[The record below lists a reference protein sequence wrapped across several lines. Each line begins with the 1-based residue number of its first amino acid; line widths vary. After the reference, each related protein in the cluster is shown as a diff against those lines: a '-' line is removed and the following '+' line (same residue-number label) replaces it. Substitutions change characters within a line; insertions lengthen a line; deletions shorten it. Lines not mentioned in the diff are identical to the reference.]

1 MSSLNPIGFPF
12 IELPTVDST
21 NNYAMGLVHAGM
33 AQHGTAVFT
42 HEQTKG
48 RGQRNKIWSSQAKN
62 NIAISIVIEPKGLSS
77 SQVFILSK
85 AIAIGTLNFFNS
97 YAQSDVRIKWPNDIY
112 WRDRKAGGI
121 LIDNV
126 FQGSD
131 WKYAIAGI
139 GLNINQTHFGELNKA
154 VSLKQITGKDFEPL
168 LLAKE
173 LCNYLDKAYCKLII
187 EPQRIAPE
195 YRSSLYKL
203 DEKVKLKKGSRV
215 FEATIKDVTDLGQL
229 MVKHAAE
236 ERFDVGEVEWVI

>member
-1 MSSLNPIGFPF
+1 LSSLNPIGFPF

-33 AQHGTAVFT
+33 AQHGAAVFT

-48 RGQRNKIWSSQAKN
+48 RGQRNKNWSSQAKS

-97 YAQSDVRIKWPNDIY
+97 YAQSDVKIKWPNDIY

-173 LCNYLDKAYCKLII
+173 LCDCLDKAYCNLTTKPQLI
-187 EPQRIAPE
+187 ASE
-195 YRSSLYKL
+195 YHRNLYKL
-203 DEKVKLKKGSRV
+203 DQKVKLKKESRI
-215 FEATIKDVTDLGQL
+215 FEATIKDVTALGQL
-229 MVKHAAE
+229 IVEHAAE

>member
-33 AQHGTAVFT
+33 AQHGAAVFT

-48 RGQRNKIWSSQAKN
+48 RGQRNKNWSSQAKS

-97 YAQSDVRIKWPNDIY
+97 YAQSDVKIKWPNDIY

-173 LCNYLDKAYCKLII
+173 LCDCLDKAYCNLTTKPPLI
-187 EPQRIAPE
+187 ASE
-195 YRSSLYKL
+195 YHRNLYKL
-203 DEKVKLKKGSRV
+203 DQKVKLKKESRI
-215 FEATIKDVTDLGQL
+215 FEATIKDVTALGQL
-229 MVKHAAE
+229 IVEHAAE
-236 ERFDVGEVEWVI
+236 ERFDVGKVEWVI